1 MDKRVEIRQITEKD
15 ADNLYNLI
23 EKNKAFLST
32 WMDFFEKVDKNS
44 VVYSIEKWK
53 KSMILGKVLNLEFF

>member
-23 EKNKAFLST
+23 ENKAFLST

>member
-32 WMDFFEKVDKNS
+32 WMDFFEKVDKIQL
-44 VVYSIEKWK
+44 YIQ
-53 KSMILGKVLNLEFF
+53 